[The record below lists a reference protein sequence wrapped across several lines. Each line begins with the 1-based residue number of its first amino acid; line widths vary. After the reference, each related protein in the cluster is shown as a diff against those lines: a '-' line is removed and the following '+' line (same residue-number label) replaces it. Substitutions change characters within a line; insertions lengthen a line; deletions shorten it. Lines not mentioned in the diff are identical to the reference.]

1 MKKYFSFFF
10 FALLAMLIV
19 GCDSP
24 NAYYPSGGGSNGSKT
39 YLKTGSYSDLT
50 HNSVVVYA
58 ETNLDESNYE
68 SVEYGFVYSTNKDD
82 IEYSNDI
89 VWADNG
95 ERDED
100 VYSYSATI
108 SDLTADQQ
116 YYYCAMVR
124 LNEKQYKYGSVKSF
138 TTLEA
143 PGVDEI
149 TINTGSAEDISYNSA
164 VLVCELYIN
173 FSDYSSVEYGVLY
186 STSRSDLQSNGTY
199 VYSYESLENNM
210 YSVVVNYLEPETK
223 YYYCA
228 FVRVNNKDLKLGSV
242 KSFTTYEKPTGH
254 GTLNGHEWVDLGLPS
269 GLKWATCNVG
279 ASQPEE
285 YGDYFAWG
293 EVEPKDYYDWSTYK
307 WCNGSYDTQT
317 KYCNDS
323 YYGYNGFTD
332 NKTTLELSDDAANYN
347 WGGAWRM
354 PTFEEQEELRNNCS
368 WEWTTQNGV
377 YGRKVTGPNGN
388 SIFLPAAGFR
398 SDSSLYGAG
407 SYGYYWSSSLSTNY
421 PNGAYGLYFY
431 SDDVGWGNYN
441 RYVGFTVR
449 PVCQ

>member
-10 FALLAMLIV
+10 FALLAMFLV

-24 NAYYPSGGGSNGSKT
+24 APYYPSGDDSDGSKT
-39 YLKTGSYSDLT
+39 YLKTGSYNDLT

-82 IEYSNDI
+82 IEYSNNI

-108 SDLTADQQ
+108 SNLTADQQ

-124 LNEKQYKYGSVKSF
+124 LNETECKYGKI
-138 TTLEA
+138 E
-143 PGVDEI
+143 E
-149 TINTGSAEDISYNSA
+149 
-164 VLVCELYIN
+164 
-173 FSDYSSVEYGVLY
+173 
-186 STSRSDLQSNGTY
+186 
-199 VYSYESLENNM
+199 
-210 YSVVVNYLEPETK
+210 
-223 YYYCA
+223 
-228 FVRVNNKDLKLGSV
+228 
-242 KSFTTYEKPTGH
+242 FTTYEKPTSN

-307 WCNGSYDTQT
+307 WCNGTENTQT
-317 KYCNDS
+317 KYCTNSD
-323 YYGYNGFTD
+323 YGYNGFTD

-347 WGGAWRM
+347 WGDGWRM
-354 PTFEEQEELRNNCS
+354 PTTEEQVELYNNCS

-388 SIFLPAAGFR
+388 SIFLPAAGYR
-398 SDSSLYGAG
+398 RDSSLYYAG
-407 SYGYYWSSSLSTNY
+407 SFGDVWSSSLYTDY
-421 PNGAYGLYFY
+421 PDYAYCLSVY
-431 SDDVGWGNYN
+431 SNFVGWNVSS
-441 RYVGFTVR
+441 RYFGFPVR

>member
-1 MKKYFSFFF
+1 MF
-10 FALLAMLIV
+10 LV

-24 NAYYPSGGGSNGSKT
+24 SVNYPSGGDSDDDGGSNSKSYVTTGDAKDIT
-39 YLKTGSYSDLT
+39 YKSATLFGEVNVEISD
-50 HNSVVVYA
+50 Y
-58 ETNLDESNYE
+58 DEIE
-68 SVEYGFVYSTNKDD
+68 WGVMYSTDKAELESHLGTKVLAEGTLQEDM
-82 IEYSNDI
+82 YS
-89 VWADNG
+89 VSVTG
-95 ERDED
+95 LETE
-100 VYSYSATI
+100 TK
-108 SDLTADQQ
+108 
-116 YYYCAMVR
+116 YYYCAFVF

-138 TTLEA
+138 TTLAA

-149 TINTGSAEDISYNSA
+149 IINTGSAEDISYNSA

-186 STSRSDLQSNGTY
+186 STSRSDLQSNSNGTY

-210 YSVVVNYLEPETK
+210 YPVVVNYLESETK

-242 KSFTTYEKPTGH
+242 KSFTTYEKPTGN

-293 EVEPKDYYDWSTYK
+293 EVEPKEYYYWDSYK
-307 WCNGSYDTQT
+307 WCNGTYDTQT
-317 KYCNDS
+317 KYCTNSD
-323 YYGYNGFTD
+323 YGYNGFTD
-332 NKTTLELSDDAANYN
+332 YKTTLELSDDAANYN
-347 WGGAWRM
+347 WGGGWRM
-354 PTFEEQEELRNNCS
+354 PTTEEQDELRNNCS

-388 SIFLPAAGFR
+388 SIFLPAAGYR
-398 SDSSLYGAG
+398 YYSSLRSAG
-407 SYGYYWSSSLSTNY
+407 SFGGYWSSSLRTDY
-421 PNGAYGLYFY
+421 PGNACGLYFD
-431 SDDVGWGNYN
+431 SDYVGWGNDF
-441 RYVGFTVR
+441 RGCGQSVR